1 MQRLSATAGD
11 KRQFSTQTKCRS
23 FLFTPKRPS
32 DLNSAN
38 HFQEMNRWMD
48 GVTLV
53 LIMKKPFDLF
63 VEGLEEARFI

>member
-1 MQRLSATAGD
+1 
-11 KRQFSTQTKCRS
+11 
-23 FLFTPKRPS
+23 
-32 DLNSAN
+32 
-38 HFQEMNRWMD
+38 MD